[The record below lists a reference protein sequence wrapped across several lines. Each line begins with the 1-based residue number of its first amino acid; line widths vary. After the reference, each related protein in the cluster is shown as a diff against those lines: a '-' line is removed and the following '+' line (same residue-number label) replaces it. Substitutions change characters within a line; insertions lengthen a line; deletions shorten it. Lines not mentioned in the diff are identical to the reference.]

1 LEIPENAYLNKTA
14 EEKYADFSKVDPFP
28 EISDALLN
36 STDIVK
42 YVYTTGM
49 IDKFCYKNLSGATYT
64 CNFSGRYYYWDN
76 NKIQRTELLTDNE
89 FSLFPNSIT
98 FLEIEQFFRI
108 PIYIALRFNLQ
119 VSHVYK
125 GLLLGTGP
133 IVDPNFVGHLY
144 IPLHNLTSNEY
155 IIKKDAP
162 LINVEFTKLS
172 SNSDWQIEKWSY
184 QEEIKQKLIF
194 NDVHYKITEIKPNRL
209 FMEYTEKAIK
219 GENSFYK
226 KDKDSIYINSSI
238 PETKETLKKVNNKI
252 NKYKEEIEK
261 NKNDQ
266 EDREKI
272 FKKEIDEEKNKIEK
286 FIDEVKTK
294 ERYTL
299 FALLFT
305 IFGLLISIVILCI
318 TSETYFNE
326 RKELPKFEQI
336 INEQKEII
344 DQQQNIL
351 NKYKDD
357 SQAIRKILE
366 DHIQALENN
375 KEGETP

>member
-1 LEIPENAYLNKTA
+1 MEIPENAYLNKTA

-28 EISDALLN
+28 EVPDALLN

-64 CNFSGRYYYWDN
+64 CNFSGRYYFWDN
-76 NKIQRTELLTDNE
+76 DRIQRTELLTDNE
-89 FSLFPNSIT
+89 FTLLPNSIT

-172 SNSDWQIEKWSY
+172 RNSDWQIEEWSN
-184 QEEIKQKLIF
+184 QEKIKQKLVF
-194 NDVHYKITEIKPNRL
+194 DDVHYKITEIKPDRL

-219 GENSFYK
+219 GENNFYK
-226 KDKDSIYINSSI
+226 KDKDTIYINSSI
-238 PETKETLKKVNNKI
+238 PEAKKILNDVNNKI
-252 NKYKEEIEK
+252 NYYNEEFKK
-261 NKNDQ
+261 NKNDF
-266 EDREKI
+266 EKLI
-272 FKKEIDEEKNKIEK
+272 AEVKNK
-286 FIDEVKTK
+286 
-294 ERYTL
+294 ERHTQIILLLTILGL
-299 FALLFT
+299 FV
-305 IFGLLISIVILCI
+305 SIVALSI
-318 TSETYFNE
+318 TSWMYFDE
-326 RKELPKFEQI
+326 RKEIPKIEQ
-336 INEQKEII
+336 QII
-344 DQQQNIL
+344 DQQQIIKQQKEDYD
-351 NKYKDD
+351 KYKSD
-357 SQAIRKILE
+357 SQMNINMFKAR
-366 DHIQALENN
+366 IQALEND
-375 KEGETP
+375 KVKKETP